1 MKLVKTC
8 SGVAIFISAIR
19 FGNHARPIFRRLAV
33 AIILF
38 GTTMAPAYS
47 VLTHEQVIDLL
58 WKDRIE
64 PMLRKRFPQATDE
77 DLRKAH
83 AFAYGGS
90 LLQDMGYYPF
100 GNKFFSDLV
109 HYVRTGDFV
118 MALMQDS
125 SDLNEYAFS
134 LGALAHYVSDNS
146 GHPTI
151 NQVVAINFS

>member
-1 MKLVKTC
+1 MKLGKRLAPAA
-8 SGVAIFISAIR
+8 AIFISTIKILAIKSVR
-19 FGNHARPIFRRLAV
+19 SFVVLAV

-58 WKDRIE
+58 WKDRIA

-83 AFAYGGS
+83 AYAYGGS

-125 SDLNEYAFS
+125 SDLNEYEPV
-134 LGALAHYVSDNS
+134 H
-146 GHPTI
+146 
-151 NQVVAINFS
+151 Q